1 MISIGELL
9 TALALAEFDPDSQEE
24 PDVLI
29 ATCYSDRE
37 ALGFDSG
44 FERLDFVYLTMP
56 GRRIAVLVND
66 RHAPGLTVLGDIR
79 ARPLPLGA
87 LPRRL

>member
-1 MISIGELL
+1 M
-9 TALALAEFDPDSQEE
+9 
-24 PDVLI
+24 LI

-56 GRRIAVLVND
+56 GRRIVVLVND